1 MTPSIFCLPVDCIFL
16 IGTITE
22 SLIISCALI
31 VTHVKSKRKKVNTIL
46 LLMDFISVLFIGIIL
61 ICICRKK
68 GLILLFLNLLIAA
81 RLILANIHFK
91 NQQLN

>member
-31 VTHVKSKRKKVNTIL
+31 VTHVKKVKKKVNTISIINGSFLFYL
-46 LLMDFISVLFIGIIL
+46 LA
-61 ICICRKK
+61 
-68 GLILLFLNLLIAA
+68 LFLYLS
-81 RLILANIHFK
+81 
-91 NQQLN
+91 